1 MNLNTRKSQFLL
13 FCLALLAVCAITVQ
27 AQSGRRKPNP
37 PPSAPVPTPTPE
49 PTPTPKPPQKESDLA
64 FILGADSMT
73 AFNSFPLGYYD
84 LVLQG
89 CGDRLRTN
97 SSAHVT
103 IAQDAMSRGEA
114 IKKAKGET
122 KTYVVNLKFV
132 LDDRAQSLDQME
144 LQFTVFAPQTGK
156 VVTFFSG
163 YLGTNRKG
171 PVIVGPRG
179 SNGSAMYLEQLLR
192 RAGEDAAD
200 RILDKLNLNVPI
212 TH

>member
-1 MNLNTRKSQFLL
+1 MNLKARKSQFLL
-13 FCLALLAVCAITVQ
+13 FCLAVLAVCAITVQ
-27 AQSGRRKPNP
+27 AQSGRRQAKQAPA
-37 PPSAPVPTPTPE
+37 APVPTPTPE
-49 PTPTPKPPQKESDLA
+49 PTPTPTPPQKESDLA
-64 FILGADSMT
+64 FILGADSLT

-89 CGDRLRTN
+89 CGDRLRSA

-132 LDDRAQSLDQME
+132 LDDMAQSLDHME

-163 YLGTNRKG
+163 YLGTKGKG
-171 PVIVGPRG
+171 PIVVGPRG